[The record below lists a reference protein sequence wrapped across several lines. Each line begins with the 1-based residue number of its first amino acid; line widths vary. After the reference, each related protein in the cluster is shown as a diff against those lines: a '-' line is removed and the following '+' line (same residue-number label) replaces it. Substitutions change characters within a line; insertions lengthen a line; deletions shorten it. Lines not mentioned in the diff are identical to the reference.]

1 MGKFRIFAEQNTKM
15 NIFKHTILFFSLV
28 LASISVKA
36 EINIVDSVPNSS
48 ISLLICTPGSEIY
61 ELEGHAA
68 LRIIHPSYGDFIINW
83 GLFDFNAPNFVYRF
97 TKGETDYQAGA
108 YPTDLFIKQYR
119 NEGRGIIEI
128 PVKLIPEQI
137 EAVIALATDNLK
149 PENRVYHYNY
159 VYDNCSTRPLAIIQ
173 QASGD
178 SLVTCFPDKFSDGQT
193 FRSLMTYFHRNYP
206 WYQFG
211 IDLALGS
218 GIDKKITSAE
228 ATFAPAMV
236 ADLIRNDSRFS
247 EPVMIL
253 HETDGGSENP
263 TPWYFTPLFVC
274 WLLFAVSIIVTVV
287 ENRHTN
293 LSRWFDRIYYLL
305 VSLAGMVLTFL
316 IFVSIHEAT
325 SPNWLYLWLNPLA
338 LIVVIGTGINRLT
351 PLVLLYQIVNF
362 ASLIALCIIAAIGI
376 QSLNQAFYPLIITD
390 LLRSAN
396 YIYKNKI
403 CLLRKN

>member
-1 MGKFRIFAEQNTKM
+1 
-15 NIFKHTILFFSLV
+15 
-28 LASISVKA
+28 
-36 EINIVDSVPNSS
+36 
-48 ISLLICTPGSEIY
+48 
-61 ELEGHAA
+61 
-68 LRIIHPSYGDFIINW
+68 
-83 GLFDFNAPNFVYRF
+83 
-97 TKGETDYQAGA
+97 
-108 YPTDLFIKQYR
+108 
-119 NEGRGIIEI
+119 
-128 PVKLIPEQI
+128 
-137 EAVIALATDNLK
+137 
-149 PENRVYHYNY
+149 
-159 VYDNCSTRPLAIIQ
+159 
-173 QASGD
+173 
-178 SLVTCFPDKFSDGQT
+178 
-193 FRSLMTYFHRNYP
+193 
-206 WYQFG
+206 
-211 IDLALGS
+211 
-218 GIDKKITSAE
+218 IDKKITSAE

-236 ADLIRNDSRFS
+236 ADLIRNDRRFS

-253 HETDGGSENP
+253 HETDGGPENP

-274 WLLFAVSIIVTVV
+274 WLLFTVSIIVTVV

-305 VSLAGMVLTFL
+305 VALAGMVLTFL

-376 QSLNQAFYPLIITD
+376 QSLNQAFYPLIIID